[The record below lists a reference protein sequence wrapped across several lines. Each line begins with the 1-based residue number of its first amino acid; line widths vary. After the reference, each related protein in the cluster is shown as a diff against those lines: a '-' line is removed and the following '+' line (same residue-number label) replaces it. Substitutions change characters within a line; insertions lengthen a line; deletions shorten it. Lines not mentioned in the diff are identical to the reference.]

1 MCRGRNSRRNSIG
14 KIEFAFVSV
23 SHTCNSLSATRKLHL
38 WVVMKGKLLGIAAIA
53 ALIGTPALAADM
65 PVKAPP
71 APASSW
77 TGFYVGGEA
86 GYGWEEQAVNQ
97 VPNDPAAAMLFS
109 GAIGFAA
116 EQPIPGSYK
125 VDRTGAVG
133 GFEAGY
139 NWQSGPNWVWGLETD
154 FNFSGINGQAS
165 GTSVIQGPPAA
176 TFLQTT
182 TSQQNTDWY
191 GTVRGRLGYLA
202 TPNLLL
208 YGTGGL
214 AYGRVADTANLIVT
228 GPSGALVRV
237 RAGGFS
243 FSCTANVTCFSGTA
257 SSVRTGWTTGAGAEW
272 MFNRHWSAK
281 IEYQFVDLGSDTM
294 RVVANTL
301 PVPSTAL
308 SSFNA
313 TFRDAINV
321 VRVGANYH
329 F

>member
-1 MCRGRNSRRNSIG
+1 
-14 KIEFAFVSV
+14 
-23 SHTCNSLSATRKLHL
+23 
-38 WVVMKGKLLGIAAIA
+38 
-53 ALIGTPALAADM
+53 M

-116 EQPIPGSYK
+116 EADPRFLQSRPN
-125 VDRTGAVG
+125 GAVG

-165 GTSVIQGPPAA
+165 GTSVIQVRLPRRSYRLPRRSRTLTGMARSAADWATLRLLTSCSTGPVAWPME
-176 TFLQTT
+176 
-182 TSQQNTDWY
+182 
-191 GTVRGRLGYLA
+191 
-202 TPNLLL
+202 
-208 YGTGGL
+208 GL
-214 AYGRVADTANLIVT
+214 ADTANLIVT

-321 VRVGANYH
+321 VRVGANYQ
-329 F
+329 FSDERRRGCSGRTE

>member
-1 MCRGRNSRRNSIG
+1 MCFAISAHQHPSKLISPGPISLPRTCQIVWLVCTGHGHEPAGPLTPFNPYEISHRGPVCRGRNSRRNSIG

-23 SHTCNSLSATRKLHL
+23 SHTCDSLNATRKLHL
-38 WVVMKGKLLGIAAIA
+38 WVVMKRKLLGIAAIA

-86 GYGWEEQAVNQ
+86 GYGWEDQAVNQ

-139 NWQSGPNWVWGLETD
+139 NWQSGSNWVWGLETD

-191 GTVRGRLGYLA
+191 GTVRGRFGYIA
-202 TPNLLL
+202 TPTLLL
-208 YGTGGL
+208 FGTGGL
-214 AYGRVADTANLIVT
+214 AYGRGHRCSKSSSLPAPR
-228 GPSGALVRV
+228 GPWSG
-237 RAGGFS
+237 
-243 FSCTANVTCFSGTA
+243 
-257 SSVRTGWTTGAGAEW
+257 
-272 MFNRHWSAK
+272 
-281 IEYQFVDLGSDTM
+281 
-294 RVVANTL
+294 
-301 PVPSTAL
+301 
-308 SSFNA
+308 
-313 TFRDAINV
+313 
-321 VRVGANYH
+321 
-329 F
+329 